1 MRMGCLD
8 QDLSK
13 VNEQQD
19 DIVDKF
25 LQTTVK
31 KNKAKSERESR
42 HLAEHAF
49 SVGDK
54 VTQCDSDRIV
64 AIKGST
70 TAATNEKIV

>member
-1 MRMGCLD
+1 M
-8 QDLSK
+8 
-13 VNEQQD
+13 
-19 DIVDKF
+19 DKF